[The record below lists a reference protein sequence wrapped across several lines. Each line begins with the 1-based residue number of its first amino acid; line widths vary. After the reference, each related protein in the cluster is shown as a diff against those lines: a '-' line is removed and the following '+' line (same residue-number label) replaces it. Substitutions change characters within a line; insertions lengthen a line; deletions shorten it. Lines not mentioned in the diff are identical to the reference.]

1 MRSYFVRSKLAIPNR
16 GWLAP
21 ELLPFQVGPSLN
33 WKLLS
38 ANVLREQETRS
49 LSISAQRNGSQRGK
63 TVDSKSPKQAD
74 ARPVEAKPK
83 LRRNPKAP
91 RQVLPVRSPEERVQ
105 GATEVSLGFS
115 LEQARI
121 EALRCLQCK
130 DPVCVDACPLHIN
143 VKSFIDLMAQGQFD
157 AAFQKIS
164 EESPFPGICGRV
176 CQHELYCEK
185 TCLLGKKL
193 EPVAIG
199 SLERFAADQHREMA
213 SPTASSTPKPQGA
226 RVALIGSGP
235 ASLIAAYD
243 LVRNGYRVTVF
254 EALHQLGGVLAY
266 GIPNFRLP
274 REIIRQEIDRLRAM
288 GVEFRKDVIV
298 GKTYSVDELFAEG
311 FEAVFLGTGAGL
323 PHLMGI
329 PGENLVGVYTA
340 NEFLTRLNLMEAFR
354 FPESDTP
361 VRVGARTVVVGGG
374 NSAMDAARWARR
386 MGSETTIMFR
396 RGRAELRARLEE
408 IEHAEEEG
416 VHFEFLAAPVR
427 LFGDEKGTL
436 REMECIRMKLGEPD
450 ESGRPSPVP
459 MEGSEYRTPVDTV
472 VMAIGQ
478 SPNPTVQRST
488 PQLITNRGKITVDPK
503 GQTSM
508 ARVFAGGD
516 VVRGGSTVIL
526 AMRDGRAA
534 AAAIHEALRDH
545 PPTTEP
551 AVAAV
556 SDRRTVVEPG
566 FSPAPADAGLKPGS
580 TDAPVENRILA
591 KRLITP
597 EIAWFEVQATGI
609 ARHWKP
615 GQFVILRPHA
625 DSERIPLTLV
635 DGDPEKGSITL
646 VVQGVGKTSRVL
658 VAMET
663 GEVLA
668 DLLGPLGQAAA
679 IENVGH
685 VVCVAG
691 GVGVAELL
699 PVARAFRKAGNRVTA
714 LCGARSQAQII
725 LDEELRKAA
734 DEVQWATDDGSAGMH
749 GTVVDLMRAWK
760 ATQTSPVGAAHVI
773 GPIPMMRA
781 AAALTREWGVHTLA
795 SLNPIMVDGTG
806 MCGGCRVT
814 VGDKVKFACVDGP
827 EFDAHKVDFDELT
840 RRTRAYLDQERQSR
854 EAHACQIGL
863 GR

>member
-1 MRSYFVRSKLAIPNR
+1 
-16 GWLAP
+16 
-21 ELLPFQVGPSLN
+21 
-33 WKLLS
+33 
-38 ANVLREQETRS
+38 
-49 LSISAQRNGSQRGK
+49 
-63 TVDSKSPKQAD
+63 
-74 ARPVEAKPK
+74 
-83 LRRNPKAP
+83 
-91 RQVLPVRSPEERVQ
+91 LPVRSPEERVQ
-105 GATEVSLGFS
+105 GYAEVSLGFS

-130 DPVCVDACPLHIN
+130 DPVCVEACPLHIN
-143 VKSFIDLMAQGQFD
+143 VKSFITLMAEGDFE

-176 CQHELYCEK
+176 CQHELFCEK

-199 SLERFAADQHREMA
+199 SLERFAADQHREME
-213 SPTASSTPKPQGA
+213 SSAPSSVPKPQGA

-243 LVRNGYRVTVF
+243 LVRNGYRVTIF

-274 REIIRQEIDRLRAM
+274 REIIHGEIDRLRAM

-298 GKTYSVDELFAEG
+298 GKTYSVEELFAEG

-354 FPESDTP
+354 FPETDTP
-361 VRVGARTVVVGGG
+361 VNVGKRTVVVGGG

-459 MEGSEYRTPVDTV
+459 MEGSEYRIPVDTV

-488 PQLITNRGKITVDPK
+488 PQLVTNRGKITVDTK

-508 ARVFAGGD
+508 ARVYAGGD

-534 AAAIHEALRDH
+534 AAAIHEALQDH
-545 PPTTEP
+545 QPTIATSAGP
-551 AVAAV
+551 DVAGVA
-556 SDRRTVVEPG
+556 PG
-566 FSPAPADAGLKPGS
+566 FSPALADGGLRSDLTPAPADAGLKPDA
-580 TDAPVENRILA
+580 TDARAENRILA

-609 ARHWKP
+609 ARHWQP
-615 GQFVILRPHA
+615 GQFVILRPRA

-646 VVQGVGKTSRVL
+646 VVQGIGKTSRVM
-658 VAMET
+658 VAMEP

-668 DLLGPLGQAAA
+668 DLLGPLGQAAT

-714 LCGARSQAQII
+714 LCGARSKAQII
-725 LDEELRKAA
+725 LDEELRSAA
-734 DEVQWATDDGSAGMH
+734 DEVEWATDDGSAGMH

-760 ATQTSPVGAAHVI
+760 AKQTSPVGAAHVI
-773 GPIPMMRA
+773 GPIPMMRY
-781 AAALTREWGVHTLA
+781 AAALTREWGVHTMA

-827 EFDAHKVDFDELT
+827 EFDAHKVDFEELT
-840 RRTRAYLDQERQSR
+840 RRTRAYLDQERQAR

-863 GR
+863 GQ

>member
-1 MRSYFVRSKLAIPNR
+1 MIIPGR
-16 GWLAP
+16 CWLAP
-21 ELLPFQVGPSLN
+21 ELLPFDVGPSLSR
-33 WKLLS
+33 KLLS
-38 ANVLREQETRS
+38 ANALRERETRS
-49 LSISAQRNGSQRGK
+49 LGISAQRNGGQRGK
-63 TVDSKSPKQAD
+63 TVDSNSPKQAD

-83 LRRNPKAP
+83 VRRNPKAP

-105 GATEVSLGFS
+105 GAAEVSLGFS

-199 SLERFAADQHREMA
+199 SLERFAADQHRE
-213 SPTASSTPKPQGA
+213 TASATAPSVPTPQGA

-354 FPESDTP
+354 FPEADTP
-361 VRVGARTVVVGGG
+361 VRIGARTVVVGGG

-396 RGRAELRARLEE
+396 RGRTELRARLEE

-459 MEGSEYRTPVDTV
+459 MEGSEYRTRVDTV

-488 PQLITNRGKITVDPK
+488 PQLITNRGKITVDAK

-534 AAAIHEALRDH
+534 AAAIHEALQANGQVASRQVDDSQAAPNLPASPSAH
-545 PPTTEP
+545 LTICPP
-551 AVAAV
+551 ARA
-556 SDRRTVVEPG
+556 
-566 FSPAPADAGLKPGS
+566 
-580 TDAPVENRILA
+580 ENLILA

-615 GQFVILRPHA
+615 GQFVILRPRA

-646 VVQGVGKTSRVL
+646 VVQGVGKTSRVMVGL
-658 VAMET
+658 EC
-663 GEVLA
+663 GEVLS

-679 IENVGH
+679 IENLGH

-725 LDEELRKAA
+725 LDEELRTAA
-734 DEVQWATDDGSAGMH
+734 DDVQWATDDGSAGMH

-760 ATQTSPVGAAHVI
+760 ATQSGPIGAAHVI

-827 EFDAHKVDFDELT
+827 EFDAHKVDFEELT
-840 RRTRAYLDQERQSR
+840 RRTRAYLEQERQSR

-863 GR
+863 GK

>member
-1 MRSYFVRSKLAIPNR
+1 MD
-16 GWLAP
+16 
-21 ELLPFQVGPSLN
+21 
-33 WKLLS
+33 
-38 ANVLREQETRS
+38 
-49 LSISAQRNGSQRGK
+49 SQ
-63 TVDSKSPKQAD
+63 SPKQAD
-74 ARPVEAKPK
+74 ACAVETKPK
-83 LRRNPKAP
+83 PRRNPKAP
-91 RQVLPVRSPEERVQ
+91 RQVLPVRSPKERVQ
-105 GATEVSLGFS
+105 GYAEVSLGFS

-130 DPVCVDACPLHIN
+130 DPVCVQACPLHIN

-176 CQHELYCEK
+176 CQHELFCEK

-199 SLERFAADQHREMA
+199 SLERFAADQHREMG
-213 SPTASSTPKPQGA
+213 SPAPSSAAPPQGA

-298 GKTYSVDELFAEG
+298 GKTYSVDELFEEG

-323 PHLMGI
+323 PHLMNI

-354 FPESDTP
+354 FPEADTP
-361 VRVGARTVVVGGG
+361 VRIGARTVVVGGG

-416 VHFEFLAAPVR
+416 IHFEFLAAPVR

-436 REMECIRMKLGEPD
+436 HEMECIRMKLGEPD

-459 MEGSEYRTPVDTV
+459 MEGSEYRIPVDTV

-488 PQLITNRGKITVDPK
+488 PQLVTQRGKIVVDPK

-534 AAAIHEALRDH
+534 AAAIHDALRDQQPATGAASVAAPH
-545 PPTTEP
+545 ADTP
-551 AVAAV
+551 AVAAAGARPV
-556 SDRRTVVEPG
+556 ATGDPRTV
-566 FSPAPADAGLKPGS
+566 
-580 TDAPVENRILA
+580 VENRILA

-609 ARHWKP
+609 ARHWQP
-615 GQFVILRPHA
+615 GQFVIVRPRA

-635 DGDPEKGSITL
+635 DGYPSNGRISL
-646 VVQGVGKTSRVL
+646 VVQGIGKTSRVMVGL
-658 VAMET
+658 EC
-663 GEVLA
+663 GDILS
-668 DLLGPLGQAAA
+668 DLLGPLGQAAT

-685 VVCVAG
+685 VVCIAG

-714 LCGARSQAQII
+714 LCGARSAAQII
-725 LDEELRKAA
+725 LDAELRTAA

-760 ATQTSPVGAAHVI
+760 AAQTSPVGAAHVI

-827 EFDAHKVDFDELT
+827 EFDAHQVDFEELT

-863 GR
+863 GK

>member
-1 MRSYFVRSKLAIPNR
+1 
-16 GWLAP
+16 
-21 ELLPFQVGPSLN
+21 
-33 WKLLS
+33 
-38 ANVLREQETRS
+38 
-49 LSISAQRNGSQRGK
+49 
-63 TVDSKSPKQAD
+63 VDPQTPKQVD
-74 ARPVEAKPK
+74 TQPAKPK
-83 LRRNPKAP
+83 PKVRPNPKAP
-91 RQVLPVRSPEERVQ
+91 RQVLPVLSPEERVK
-105 GATEVSLGFS
+105 GCPEVSQGFA
-115 LEQARI
+115 LEQVRI

-130 DPVCVDACPLHIN
+130 DPVCVKGCPLHID
-143 VKSFIDLMAQGQFD
+143 VKSFIGLMAQGDFE
-157 AAFQKIS
+157 AAYQKIS
-164 EESPFPGICGRV
+164 EDSPFPGICGRV

-185 TCLLGKKL
+185 VCLLGKKL
-193 EPVAIG
+193 DPVAIG
-199 SLERFAADQHREMA
+199 SLERFAADCHAQMV
-213 SPTASSTPKPQGA
+213 SPSAPEVPTPNGK

-274 REIIRQEIDRLRAM
+274 REIIREEIDRLRAM

-298 GKTYSVDELFAEG
+298 GKTYSVEELFAEG

-323 PHLMGI
+323 PHLMNI
-329 PGENLVGVYTA
+329 PGENLIGVYTA

-354 FPESDTP
+354 FPKADTP

-386 MGSETTIMFR
+386 MGSETTILFR

-416 VHFEFLAAPVR
+416 VHFEFLAAPTR
-427 LFGDEKGTL
+427 LFGDDKGTL
-436 REMECIRMKLGEPD
+436 REMECIRMQLGEVD

-459 MEGSEYRTPVDTV
+459 MPGSEYRVPVDTV

-478 SPNPTVQRST
+478 SPNPTVQRAT
-488 PQLITNRGKITVDPK
+488 PQLATNRGKIVVDAE
-503 GQTSM
+503 GQTSF

-534 AAAIHEALRDH
+534 AAAIHSALLDHQPPAATGAASTEAR
-545 PPTTEP
+545 P
-551 AVAAV
+551 AVAPTIAAMN
-556 SDRRTVVEPG
+556 DRQEGRV
-566 FSPAPADAGLKPGS
+566 
-580 TDAPVENRILA
+580 LA
-591 KRLITP
+591 KRRISP
-597 EIAWFEVQATGI
+597 GIGWFEVQATGI
-609 ARHWKP
+609 ARHWQA
-615 GQFVILRPHA
+615 GQFVIVRPRPE
-625 DSERIPLTLV
+625 SERIPLTIV
-635 DGDPEKGSITL
+635 DGDAEKGSIVL
-646 VVQGVGKTSRVL
+646 VVQAVGKTSRVM
-658 VAMET
+658 VGMEP
-663 GEVLA
+663 GEVLS

-685 VVCVAG
+685 VACIAG

-699 PVARAFRKAGNRVTA
+699 PVARAFRRAGNRVTA
-714 LCGARSQAQII
+714 LCGARSSEQII
-725 LDEELRKAA
+725 LDQELRTAC
-734 DEVQWATDDGSAGMH
+734 DEVQWATDDGSAGLH

-760 ATQTSPVGAAHVI
+760 AAQSSPVGAAHVI

-814 VGDKVKFACVDGP
+814 VGGKVKFACVDGP
-827 EFDAHKVDFDELT
+827 EFDAHQVDFEELT
-840 RRTRAYLDQERQSR
+840 RRTRAYLDQERRSR
-854 EAHACQIGL
+854 ELHECHIGL
-863 GR
+863 GC